1 MKRVLLAI
9 VFLLISNHC
18 FAAIDKNARI
28 AVMDFGTRPGA
39 STHEINIQN
48 AEYTS
53 SEYLI
58 NKLVHSK
65 CFIVVDK
72 DLAFSKIRAHG
83 HKTVGLIDPDTAKCI
98 GKTLNVK
105 YLLYGNIA
113 GVTSSNTGSEITPL
127 GTGVSVN
134 VCTIKAHIVARMMDV
149 ATGDIILAVRGEGQS
164 KSSFVKGKAYRM
176 NIVQVGTKKVT
187 QDSVHNAI
195 MKAAHNAID
204 NILLRID
211 GPKGNKKQKD
221 TKGKKR

>member
-1 MKRVLLAI
+1 MIKILFTLLFVLM
-9 VFLLISNHC
+9 SNQC
-18 FAAIDKNARI
+18 FAAVDRNARI

-58 NKLVHSK
+58 NKLANSN

-72 DLAFSKIRAHG
+72 DLAFSQIKAHG

-113 GVTSSNTGSEITPL
+113 GVTLSNTGTEVVPM

-134 VCTIKAHIVARMMDV
+134 VCTIKAHMVARLMDIE
-149 ATGDIILAVRGEGQS
+149 TGDILLVIKGDGSS
-164 KSSFVKGKAYRM
+164 KSSFVKGKAHRV

-187 QDSVHNAI
+187 QDSVHNAV
-195 MKAAHNAID
+195 MKAAYD
-204 NILLRID
+204 VVDKLLLNID
-211 GPKGNKKQKD
+211 G
-221 TKGKKR
+221 TKGKKNQKNIKKKG

>member
-1 MKRVLLAI
+1 MIRVILTILFI
-9 VFLLISNHC
+9 LMSNQC
-18 FAAIDKNARI
+18 FAAIDRNARI

-39 STHEINIQN
+39 SVHEINIQN

-58 NKLVHSK
+58 NKLANSN
-65 CFIVVDK
+65 CFVVVDK
-72 DLAFSKIRAHG
+72 DLAFSKIKAHG

-113 GVTSSNTGSEITPL
+113 GVTASNTGTDVVPL

-134 VCTIKAHIVARMMDV
+134 VCTIKAHMVARLMDI
-149 ATGDIILAVRGEGQS
+149 ATGDILLVIRGDGNS
-164 KSSFVKGKAYRM
+164 KSSFVKGKAYR
-176 NIVQVGTKKVT
+176 VDVVHVGTKKVT

-195 MKAAHNAID
+195 MKAANDVID
-204 NILLRID
+204 KLLLSVE
-211 GPKGNKKQKD
+211 G
-221 TKGKKR
+221 TKGKQSQKNSSKKG

>member
-1 MKRVLLAI
+1 MIRVLL
-9 VFLLISNHC
+9 VLLFVLMSNQC
-18 FAAIDKNARI
+18 FAAIDRTARI

-39 STHEINIQN
+39 TTHEINIQN

-58 NKLVHSK
+58 NKLANSN
-65 CFIVVDK
+65 CFVVVDK
-72 DLAFSKIRAHG
+72 DAAFSKIKAHG

-98 GKTLNVK
+98 GETLNVK

-113 GVTSSNTGSEITPL
+113 GVTLSNTGTDIVSL

-134 VCTIKAHIVARMMDV
+134 VCTIKAHMVARLMDI
-149 ATGDIILAVRGEGQS
+149 ATGDILFVIKGDGSS
-164 KSSFVKGKAYRM
+164 KSSFVKGKAHRV

-195 MKAAHNAID
+195 MKAAYNVVD
-204 NILLRID
+204 KLLLSIE
-211 GPKGNKKQKD
+211 G
-221 TKGKKR
+221 TKGKKS

>member
-1 MKRVLLAI
+1 MIRVLL
-9 VFLLISNHC
+9 VLLFVLMSNQC
-18 FAAIDKNARI
+18 FAAIDRTARI

-39 STHEINIQN
+39 TTHEINIQN

-58 NKLVHSK
+58 NKLANSN
-65 CFIVVDK
+65 CFVVVDK
-72 DLAFSKIRAHG
+72 DVAFSKIKAHG

-113 GVTSSNTGSEITPL
+113 GVTSSNTGTDIVPL

-134 VCTIKAHIVARMMDV
+134 VCTIKAHMVARLMDI
-149 ATGDIILAVRGEGQS
+149 ATGDILLVIRGEGSS
-164 KSSFVKGKAYRM
+164 KSSFVKGKTYGV
-176 NIVQVGTKKVT
+176 NIVQVGTQKVT

-195 MKAAHNAID
+195 MKAANNVID
-204 NILLRID
+204 KLLLSVE
-211 GPKGNKKQKD
+211 G
-221 TKGKKR
+221 TKGKQRQKSSNSKG

>member
-1 MKRVLLAI
+1 MIKILLA
-9 VFLLISNHC
+9 FLFVLMSNQC
-18 FAAIDKNARI
+18 FAAVDVTARI

-58 NKLVHSK
+58 NRLANSN

-72 DLAFSKIRAHG
+72 DLAFSKIKAHG

-113 GVTSSNTGSEITPL
+113 GVTSSNTGTAVVPL

-134 VCTIKAHIVARMMDV
+134 VCTIKAHMVARLMDI
-149 ATGDIILAVRGEGQS
+149 ATGDILLVIKGDGSS
-164 KSSFVKGKAYRM
+164 KSSFVKGKAHRI

-195 MKAAHNAID
+195 MKAAYNVID
-204 NILLRID
+204 KLLLSIE
-211 GPKGNKKQKD
+211 G
-221 TKGKKR
+221 TKGKKSEKSTKKEG